1 MPWNYHYFL
10 AMATI
15 GGTIIGLFDA
25 NGKMMLD
32 DLLKSLFGS
41 KNDRELKRYRSKVEL
56 INALE
61 PEIQALSDSELKAKT
76 PYFRQKLEAGETLED
91 ILPEAFAV
99 VREASLRV
107 LKMRH
112 FDVQLIG
119 GMALHEGKVAEM
131 RTGEGKTLTATL
143 PLYLNA
149 LVGNGAHLVTVNDY
163 LARRDA
169 EWMGR
174 IYHFLGMTVGV
185 IQHGLNDDQ
194 RREAY
199 ACDITYCTN
208 NELGFDYLRDNMKW
222 SLEDFTQRGFAY
234 AIVDEV
240 DSILIDEART
250 PLIIAGSSEEDTSK
264 YYRIDG
270 VIPKLKKDVDYK
282 VDEKDRQVMLTDEGT
297 RHAEKLLGVANLYDP
312 SAIDTLHGLNQ
323 ALMAHNLYKLDVE
336 YMIRPKE
343 EGKGKEIVIV
353 DEFTG
358 RMMPGRRWSNG
369 LHQAIEAKEGVEVNA
384 ENQTL
389 ATVTFQNFFR
399 MYKKLAGMTGTA
411 ETEAT
416 ELLQIYKL
424 EVIIVPTN
432 MEMIRTDYADIIYSS
447 KKGKKKAIV
456 EEIKELHAKG
466 QPILVGTA
474 SIESSEDLSD
484 DLKRAK
490 IPHVVLNAK
499 HHEREAEI
507 IAQAGRKG
515 AVTIATNMAGRGTD
529 IILGGNPEGLAKIDA
544 KKRKIELYDEDGRNT
559 PEYDKLINSMEK
571 QTSAEHVEVV
581 GLGGLHIL
589 GTERHESR
597 RIDNQLRGRS
607 GRQGDPG
614 SSRFYL
620 SLEDDLMRIFGGE
633 RLKAIMGTLGMND
646 DEPIEAGMVTRAIE
660 KSQKRVETQHFE
672 IRKHLLEYDDVMNKQ
687 RIFFYGLRT
696 EILKGNT
703 KEYVLRVAA
712 EIAEGLVHD
721 HLSQKGEKDIEEF
734 KERVEQLFAMYNLDF
749 NAFGAMT
756 QAEATSSLTKI
767 VHDAYLD
774 KERRLGSEEVLR
786 WHERVATLQI
796 IDSAWKRH
804 LLVMDHLKEAIGF
817 RGYGQKDPL
826 VEYKRES
833 YEYFETMR
841 FGYEDEIISYLYR
854 VEPQYNPTQD
864 EPPKRP
870 EPDDP
875 DDPTPNETF
884 TDKSATGGIQRVMRF
899 QIGGHE
905 DDD

>member
-1 MPWNYHYFL
+1 M
-10 AMATI
+10 
-15 GGTIIGLFDA
+15 
-25 NGKMMLD
+25 
-32 DLLKSLFGS
+32 
-41 KNDRELKRYRSKVEL
+41 
-56 INALE
+56 
-61 PEIQALSDSELKAKT
+61 
-76 PYFRQKLEAGETLED
+76 
-91 ILPEAFAV
+91 
-99 VREASLRV
+99 
-107 LKMRH
+107 
-112 FDVQLIG
+112 
-119 GMALHEGKVAEM
+119 
-131 RTGEGKTLTATL
+131 
-143 PLYLNA
+143 
-149 LVGNGAHLVTVNDY
+149 
-163 LARRDA
+163 
-169 EWMGR
+169 
-174 IYHFLGMTVGV
+174 
-185 IQHGLNDDQ
+185 
-194 RREAY
+194 
-199 ACDITYCTN
+199 TYCTN

-222 SLEDFTQRGFAY
+222 SLEDFTQRGFSY

-270 VIPKLKKDVDYK
+270 MIPKLKKDVDYK
-282 VDEKDRQVMLTDEGT
+282 VDEKDRQVMLTDDGI
-297 RHAEKLLGVANLYDP
+297 RHAEKLLGVPNLYDP

-323 ALMAHNLYKLDVE
+323 ALMAHNLYKLDVD

-343 EGKGKEIVIV
+343 NGRGKEIVIV

-399 MYKKLAGMTGTA
+399 MYGKLAGMTGTA

-424 EVIIVPTN
+424 EVVIVPTN
-432 MEMIRTDYADIIYSS
+432 MPMVRKDFADVIYSTRN
-447 KKGKKKAIV
+447 GKKRAIV
-456 EEIKELHAKG
+456 EEIKELNAKG

-474 SIESSEDLSD
+474 SIESSEDLAAE
-484 DLKRAK
+484 LKKVR

-507 IAQAGRKG
+507 ITQAGRKG

-529 IILGGNPEGLAKIDA
+529 IILGGNAEGLAKIEA
-544 KKRKIELYDEDGRNT
+544 KKRKIELYDQDGRNT
-559 PEYDKLINSMEK
+559 PEFDVLIESMEK
-571 QTSAEHVEVV
+571 QTKAEHEEVV
-581 GLGGLHIL
+581 ELGGLHIL
-589 GTERHESR
+589 CTERHESR
-597 RIDNQLRGRS
+597 RIDNQLRGRA

-633 RLKAIMGTLGMND
+633 RLKSIMGTLGMND

-703 KEYVLRVAA
+703 KDYILRVAS
-712 EIAEGLVHD
+712 EVVEGLVYD
-721 HLSQKGEKDIEEF
+721 YLSQKGEQDIDAF
-734 KERVEQLFAMYNLDF
+734 KERFEQLFAMSDLDF
-749 NAFGAMT
+749 DGIASMP
-756 QAEATSSLTKI
+756 QSEATETLTKI
-767 VHDAYLD
+767 VHDAYKD
-774 KERRLGSEEVLR
+774 KERRLGSEDILR

-804 LLVMDHLKEAIGF
+804 LLVMDHLKEAISF

-833 YEYFETMR
+833 YEYFENMR

-854 VEPQYNPTQD
+854 VEPQPAHVPEEYTPRATYEIQETESD
-864 EPPKRP
+864 EDVTVNYTNDSRP
-870 EPDDP
+870 D
-875 DDPTPNETF
+875 
-884 TDKSATGGIQRVMRF
+884 AIQRVMRF
-899 QIGGHE
+899 NVGGVDG

>member
-1 MPWNYHYFL
+1 M
-10 AMATI
+10 I
-15 GGTIIGLFDA
+15 ESI
-25 NGKMMLD
+25 
-32 DLLKSLFGS
+32 LKKLIGS
-41 KNDRELKRYRSKVEL
+41 KNDRELKRLWAKVQL
-56 INALE
+56 INQLE
-61 PEIQALSDSELKAKT
+61 PEIQGLSDEDLKART
-76 PYFRQKLEAGETLED
+76 PYLKEKLAQGATLDD

-99 VREASLRV
+99 CREASRRV

-112 FDVQLIG
+112 FDVQLVG

-149 LVGNGAHLVTVNDY
+149 LAGKGAHLVTVNDY

-174 IYHFLGMTVGV
+174 IYHFLGLSVGV
-185 IQHGLNDDQ
+185 IQHGLTDEE
-194 RREAY
+194 RRAAY
-199 ACDITYCTN
+199 ASDITYCTN

-222 SLEDFTQRGFAY
+222 DLEDFTQRGFPF

-270 VIPKLKKDVDYK
+270 IVPKLKRGSDEKNSKDGDYK
-282 VDEKDRQVMLTDEGT
+282 VDEKDRQVMLTDEGI
-297 RHAEKLLGVANLYDP
+297 RHAEQLLGVPNLYDP
-312 SAIDTLHGLNQ
+312 SAIDTLHGLTQ
-323 ALMAHNLYKLDVE
+323 ALLAHNMYKLDVD

-343 EGKGKEIVIV
+343 DGRGQEIVIV

-411 ETEAT
+411 ETEAR
-416 ELLQIYKL
+416 ELLSIYNL
-424 EVIIVPTN
+424 EVVIIPTN
-432 MEMIRTDYADIIYSS
+432 MPMVRKDFADMVYST
-447 KKGKKKAIV
+447 KKGKVKAIV
-456 EEIKELHAKG
+456 EEIKNLNTKG
-466 QPILVGTA
+466 QPILVGTV
-474 SIESSEDLSD
+474 SIESSEMLAEE
-484 DLKRAK
+484 LKQAK
-490 IPHVVLNAK
+490 IKHVVLNAK
-499 HHEREAEI
+499 HHEKEAEI

-529 IILGGNPEGLAKIDA
+529 IILGGNPEGLAKLEA

-559 PEYDKLINSMEK
+559 AEFDALISEMET
-571 QTSAEHVEVV
+571 QTAAEHVEVV
-581 GLGGLHIL
+581 ECGGLHIL

-597 RIDNQLRGRS
+597 RIDNQLRGRA

-614 SSRFYL
+614 SSRFFL

-633 RLKAIMGTLGMND
+633 RIKSMMSTLGMTD
-646 DEPIEAGMVTRAIE
+646 DEPIEAGMVTKAIE
-660 KSQKRVETQHFE
+660 RSQKRVETHNFE

-703 KEYVLRVAA
+703 KDYVLRIAG
-712 EIAEGLVHD
+712 EIVEGLVHD
-721 HLSQKGEKDIEEF
+721 YLPTKGEKDLEGF
-734 KERVEQLFAMYNLDF
+734 KERFEQLYATAEPDFAKF
-749 NAFGAMT
+749 AAT
-756 QAEATSSLTKI
+756 PQAEAIEELAKFVQES
-767 VHDAYLD
+767 YLE
-774 KERRLGSEEVLR
+774 KERRLGSEDVLR
-786 WHERVATLQI
+786 WHERVAILQI

-826 VEYKRES
+826 VEYKKES
-833 YEYFETMR
+833 YEYFEQMR
-841 FGYEDEIISYLYR
+841 FGYEDEIISYLFR
-854 VEPQYNPTQD
+854 VEPQPAYIPD
-864 EPPKRP
+864 EDFFRGPGDVQ
-870 EPDDP
+870 ELGPDEMGSLIDI
-875 DDPTPNETF
+875 
-884 TDKSATGGIQRVMRF
+884 SGGEGIKRVMRF
-899 QIGGHE
+899 SAGGVDE
-905 DDD
+905 D

>member
-1 MPWNYHYFL
+1 MIDN
-10 AMATI
+10 
-15 GGTIIGLFDA
+15 
-25 NGKMMLD
+25 
-32 DLLKSLFGS
+32 LLKKIIGS
-41 KNDRELKRYRSKVEL
+41 KNDRELKRLWARVEL
-56 INALE
+56 VNALE
-61 PEIQALSDSELKAKT
+61 EEIQALSDAELKAKT
-76 PYFRQKLEAGETLED
+76 PYFRERLEAGETLED

-149 LVGNGAHLVTVNDY
+149 LAGKGAHLVTVNDY

-185 IQHGLNDDQ
+185 IQHGLSDDQ
-194 RREAY
+194 RRKAY

-208 NELGFDYLRDNMKW
+208 NEIGFDYLRDNMKW
-222 SLEDFTQRGFAY
+222 SLEDFTQRGFCY

-270 VIPKLKKDVDYK
+270 VVPKLKKDIDYK
-282 VDEKDRQVMLTDEGT
+282 VDEKDRQVMLTDEGI
-297 RHAEKLLGVANLYDP
+297 RRAEKLLNVANLYDP
-312 SAIDTLHGLNQ
+312 GAIDTLHGLNQ

-336 YMIRPKE
+336 YMIRPRE
-343 EGKGKEIVIV
+343 NGKGQEIVIV

-411 ETEAT
+411 ETEAA

-424 EVIIVPTN
+424 EVIVVPTN
-432 MEMIRTDYADIIYSS
+432 MPMIRRDFADVVYST
-447 KKGKKKAIV
+447 KKGKKAAIV
-456 EEIKELHAKG
+456 EEIQELNEKG

-474 SIESSEDLSD
+474 SIESSEDLAEE
-484 DLKRAK
+484 LKNAGIR
-490 IPHVVLNAK
+490 HVVLNAK

-529 IILGGNPEGLAKIDA
+529 IILGGNAEGLAKIEA
-544 KKRKIELYDEDGRNT
+544 KKRKIELYDADGRNT
-559 PEYDKLINSMEK
+559 PEFDEIIARMEK

-581 GLGGLHIL
+581 ELGGLHIL

-597 RIDNQLRGRS
+597 RIDNQLRGRA

-633 RLKAIMGTLGMND
+633 RLKSIMSTLGMND
-646 DEPIEAGMVTRAIE
+646 DEPIEAGMVTKAIE

-672 IRKHLLEYDDVMNKQ
+672 IRKHLLNYDDVMNKQ

-703 KEYVLRVAA
+703 KEYVLRVAG
-712 EIAEGLVHD
+712 EVVEGLAND
-721 HLSQKGEKDIEEF
+721 YLPQKGERDIEGF
-734 KERVEQLFAMYNLDF
+734 KERVEQLFAMSNLDF
-749 NAFGAMT
+749 DALADMS
-756 QAEATSSLTKI
+756 QLEAAKELEKI
-767 VHDAYLD
+767 VRDAYLE
-774 KERRLGSEEVLR
+774 KERRIGSEEILR
-786 WHERVATLQI
+786 WHERIAILQI

-833 YEYFETMR
+833 YEYFENMR

-854 VEPQYNPTQD
+854 IEPKPAFVEED
-864 EPPKRP
+864 HSEPGIDLRKTDDDKTMTAKRP
-870 EPDDP
+870 DNAPD
-875 DDPTPNETF
+875 
-884 TDKSATGGIQRVMRF
+884 GVQRVMRF
-899 QIGGHE
+899 NIGGVG

>member
-1 MPWNYHYFL
+1 
-10 AMATI
+10 
-15 GGTIIGLFDA
+15 
-25 NGKMMLD
+25 MLD
-32 DLLKSLFGS
+32 NLLKKVIGS
-41 KNDRELKRYRSKVEL
+41 KNDRELKRLWAKVQA

-61 PEIQALSDSELKAKT
+61 AGIQALSDDELKAKT
-76 PYFRQKLEAGETLED
+76 PYLKEKLAAGATLED

-99 VREASLRV
+99 AREASRRV

-119 GMALHEGKVAEM
+119 GMVLHEGKVAEM

-149 LVGNGAHLVTVNDY
+149 LAGKGAHLVTVNDY

-174 IYHFLGMTVGV
+174 LYHWLGLSVGV
-185 IQHGLNDDQ
+185 IQHGLDDDQ
-194 RREAY
+194 RRAAY

-222 SLEDFTQRGFAY
+222 DLAEFTQRGFVY

-264 YYRIDG
+264 YFRIDAI
-270 VIPKLKKDVDYK
+270 VPRLKKDVDYK
-282 VDEKDRQVMLTDEGT
+282 VDEKDRQVMLTDEGI
-297 RHAEKLLGVANLYDP
+297 RHAEELLGVPNLYDP
-312 SAIDTLHGLNQ
+312 GAIETLHGLNQ
-323 ALMAHNLYKLDVE
+323 ALLAHNLYKLDVE
-336 YMIRPKE
+336 YMVKE
-343 EGKGKEIVIV
+343 KEDGRGMEVVIV

-358 RMMPGRRWSNG
+358 RLMPGRRWSNG

-399 MYKKLAGMTGTA
+399 MYAKLAGMTGTA
-411 ETEAT
+411 ETEAA
-416 ELLQIYKL
+416 ELHQIYKL
-424 EVIIVPTN
+424 DVVVVPTN
-432 MEMIRTDYADIIYSS
+432 KPMIRRDMADVVYATA
-447 KKGKKKAIV
+447 KGKKRAIV
-456 EEIKELHAKG
+456 EEIKDLNAKG

-474 SIESSEDLSD
+474 SIESSEALSEE
-484 DLKRAK
+484 LKKAGVK
-490 IPHVVLNAK
+490 HVVLNAK
-499 HHEREAEI
+499 HHEKEAEI
-507 IAQAGRKG
+507 IAQAGRRG

-529 IILGGNPEGLAKIDA
+529 ILLGGNPEGLAKLEA
-544 KKRKIELYDEDGRNT
+544 KKRGIELYDEQGLET
-559 PEYDKLINSMEK
+559 PDFAALVAEMSRQTEAEK
-571 QTSAEHVEVV
+571 PEVIAA
-581 GLGGLHIL
+581 GGLHIL

-597 RIDNQLRGRS
+597 RIDNQLRGRA

-620 SLEDDLMRIFGGE
+620 SLEDDLMRIFGGD
-633 RLKAIMGTLGMND
+633 RMKALMATLGMND
-646 DEPIEAGMVTRAIE
+646 EEPIESRMVANAIE
-660 KSQKRVETQHFE
+660 KSQKRVETQNFE

-687 RIFFYGLRT
+687 RIFFYNLRT

-703 KEYVLRVAA
+703 KEYVLRVSD
-712 EIAEGLVHD
+712 EIAEGLAFD
-721 HLSQKGEKDIEEF
+721 YLPEKGERDVAGF
-734 KERVEQLFAMYNLDF
+734 KERVEQLFAIHGD
-749 NAFGAMT
+749 AVDGIAAMPT
-756 QAEATSSLTKI
+756 EEAAAALQALAKEN
-767 VHDAYLD
+767 YLG
-774 KERRLGSEEVLR
+774 KEERLGNEEILR
-786 WHERVATLQI
+786 WHERVAILQI

-833 YEYFETMR
+833 FEYFEQMR
-841 FGYEDEIISYLYR
+841 FGYEDEIVSYLYR
-854 VEPQYNPTQD
+854 VEPQPAFVPMEEDYFREPANVYEMGPD
-864 EPPKRP
+864 EQGQLVNVDSG
-870 EPDDP
+870 E
-875 DDPTPNETF
+875 
-884 TDKSATGGIQRVMRF
+884 GVQRVLRF
-899 QIGGHE
+899 NVGGVDE
-905 DDD
+905 EEEGPSGWKG

>member
-1 MPWNYHYFL
+1 
-10 AMATI
+10 
-15 GGTIIGLFDA
+15 
-25 NGKMMLD
+25 MLD
-32 DLLKSLFGS
+32 NLLKKLIGS
-41 KNDRELKRYRSKVEL
+41 KNDRELKRLWAKVQV

-61 PEIQALSDSELKAKT
+61 PAIQALSDDQLKAKT
-76 PYFRQKLEAGETLED
+76 PYFKELLANGATLEE

-99 VREASLRV
+99 VREASRRV
-107 LKMRH
+107 LRMRH

-119 GMALHEGKVAEM
+119 GMVLHGGAVAEM

-143 PLYLNA
+143 PLYLHGLA
-149 LVGNGAHLVTVNDY
+149 GLGAHLVTVNDY

-174 IYHFLGMTVGV
+174 LYNWLGLSVGV
-185 IQHGLNDDQ
+185 VQHGLSDDE

-199 ACDITYCTN
+199 GCDITYATN
-208 NELGFDYLRDNMKW
+208 NEIGFDYLRDNMKW
-222 SLEDFTQRGFAY
+222 ALEDFTQRGFKF

-264 YYRIDG
+264 YFRIDA
-270 VIPKLKKDVDYK
+270 VVPKLVKDADFK
-282 VDEKDRQVMLTDEGT
+282 VDEKDRQVSLSDDGI
-297 RHAEKLLGVANLYDP
+297 RHAERLLGVANLYDP
-312 SAIDTLHGLNQ
+312 SAIETLHGINQ
-323 ALMAHNLYKLDVE
+323 ALLAHNLYKRDVD
-336 YMIRPKE
+336 YMVREKE
-343 EGKGKEIVIV
+343 DGKGLEVVIV

-399 MYKKLAGMTGTA
+399 MYKTLAGMTGTA
-411 ETEAT
+411 ETEAR

-424 EVIIVPTN
+424 EVVIIPTN
-432 MEMIRTDYADIIYSS
+432 MPMVRTDFADTVYST
-447 KKGKKKAIV
+447 KPGKKNAIV
-456 EEIKELHAKG
+456 AEIKELHGKG

-484 DLKRAK
+484 ALKKAK

-499 HHEREAEI
+499 HHAKEAEI

-515 AVTIATNMAGRGTD
+515 SVTIATNMAGRGTD
-529 IILGGNPEGLAKIDA
+529 IVLGGNPEGLARMEAA
-544 KKRKIELYDEDGRNT
+544 KHDIALYDQDGKET
-559 PEYDKLINSMEK
+559 PEFLALVERMATQTEAEK
-571 QTSAEHVEVV
+571 AEVIAA
-581 GLGGLHIL
+581 GGLHIL

-597 RIDNQLRGRS
+597 RIDNQLRGRA

-620 SLEDDLMRIFGGE
+620 SLEDDLMRIFGGD
-633 RLKAIMGTLGMND
+633 RIKSMMSTLGMVD

-660 KSQKRVETQHFE
+660 RSQKRVETHHFE
-672 IRKHLLEYDDVMNKQ
+672 VRKHLLEYDDVMNKQ
-687 RIFFYGLRT
+687 RIFFYGLRC

-712 EIAEGLVHD
+712 EIVEGLIHD
-721 HLSQKGEKDIEEF
+721 YLPEKGLRDLDGF
-734 KERVEQLFAMYNLDF
+734 KERFEQLFALDGVDLE
-749 NAFGAMT
+749 AIAGLAMG
-756 QAEATSSLTKI
+756 EAIETLAKI
-767 VHDAYLD
+767 VKDAYQD
-774 KERRLGSEEVLR
+774 KETRLGSEEILR
-786 WHERVATLQI
+786 WHERVAILQI

-833 YEYFETMR
+833 YDYFEQMR

-854 VEPQYNPTQD
+854 VEPQAAYVPEDDGLFREPTD
-864 EPPKRP
+864 LHELG
-870 EPDDP
+870 
-875 DDPTPNETF
+875 PNESGSLTEMGLSGD
-884 TDKSATGGIQRVMRF
+884 TVQRVMRF
-899 QIGGHE
+899 SAGGI
-905 DDD
+905 DND

>member
-1 MPWNYHYFL
+1 
-10 AMATI
+10 
-15 GGTIIGLFDA
+15 
-25 NGKMMLD
+25 MLES
-32 DLLKSLFGS
+32 LLKSLIGS
-41 KNDRELKRYRSKVEL
+41 KNDRELKRLWGRVQQ

-61 PEIQALSDSELKAKT
+61 PEIQALSDEALKAKT
-76 PYFRQKLEAGETLED
+76 PYLKEKLANGASLDD

-99 VREASLRV
+99 CREASLRV

-112 FDVQLIG
+112 FDVQLVG
-119 GMALHEGKVAEM
+119 GMVLHEGKVAEM

-143 PLYLNA
+143 PLYLNS
-149 LVGNGAHLVTVNDY
+149 LSGKGCHLVTVNDY

-174 IYHFLGMTVGV
+174 LYNFLGCTVGI
-185 IQHGLNDDQ
+185 IQHGLNDEE
-194 RREAY
+194 RRAAY
-199 ACDITYCTN
+199 GCDITYCTN

-222 SLEDFTQRGFAY
+222 DLADFTQRGFTF

-270 VIPKLKKDVDYK
+270 IVPKLKLDVDYK
-282 VDEKDRQVMLTDEGT
+282 VDEKDRQVMLTDEGI
-297 RHAEKLLGVANLYDP
+297 RHAEQLMGVANLYDP

-323 ALMAHNLYKLDVE
+323 ALLAHNLYKRDVD

-343 EGKGKEIVIV
+343 DGKGQEIVIV

-399 MYKKLAGMTGTA
+399 MYSKLAGMTGTA
-411 ETEAT
+411 ETEAR

-424 EVIIVPTN
+424 EVVIIPTN
-432 MEMIRTDYADIIYSS
+432 MPMVRKDFADVVYAT
-447 KKGKKKAIV
+447 KKGKVKAIV
-456 EEIKELHAKG
+456 EEIQELHAKG

-474 SIESSEDLSD
+474 SIESSESLAEE
-484 DLKRAK
+484 LKRARV
-490 IPHVVLNAK
+490 PHVVLNAK
-499 HHEREAEI
+499 HHEKEAEI

-529 IILGGNPEGLAKIDA
+529 IILGGNPEGMAKIEA
-544 KKRKIELYDEDGRNT
+544 RKRGIELYDEDGRNT
-559 PEYDKLINSMEK
+559 SDFDALVAEMGR
-571 QTSAEHVEVV
+571 QTKAEHDDVV
-581 GLGGLHIL
+581 AVGGLHIL

-597 RIDNQLRGRS
+597 RIDNQLRGRA

-614 SSRFYL
+614 SSRFFL

-633 RLKAIMGTLGMND
+633 RLKAMMTTLGMSD
-646 DEPIEAGMVTRAIE
+646 TEPIDSGMVTKAIE
-660 KSQKRVETQHFE
+660 RSQKRVETHHFE
-672 IRKHLLEYDDVMNKQ
+672 VRKHLLEYDDVMNKQ

-703 KEYVLRVAA
+703 KDYVLRIAG
-712 EIAEGLVHD
+712 EIVEGLVMD
-721 HLSQKGEKDIEEF
+721 YMPAKGEKDIEGF
-734 KERVEQLFAMYNLDF
+734 KERFEQLYALSDLDGEALAAMSQTEAVDTL
-749 NAFGAMT
+749 
-756 QAEATSSLTKI
+756 AERVKQ
-767 VHDAYLD
+767 VYLE
-774 KERRLGSEEVLR
+774 KEARLGSEDILR
-786 WHERVATLQI
+786 WHERVAILQI

-826 VEYKRES
+826 VEYKKES
-833 YEYFETMR
+833 YDYFEQMR

-854 VEPQYNPTQD
+854 VEPQPTYMPEEDFFREAPDMQELGPDELGAIVNQSGLDGIHRVLRFSAGGVDED
-864 EPPKRP
+864 EP
-870 EPDDP
+870 DP
-875 DDPTPNETF
+875 
-884 TDKSATGGIQRVMRF
+884 RR
-899 QIGGHE
+899 
-905 DDD
+905 

>member
-1 MPWNYHYFL
+1 
-10 AMATI
+10 
-15 GGTIIGLFDA
+15 
-25 NGKMMLD
+25 MLD
-32 DLLKSLFGS
+32 NLLKKLIGS
-41 KNDRELKRYRSKVEL
+41 KNDRELKRLWAKVQL

-61 PEIQALSDSELKAKT
+61 PQFQAMSDEELKQCTPALKT
-76 PYFRQKLEAGETLED
+76 RLEEGATLDE
-91 ILPEAFAV
+91 ILPEAFAAL
-99 VREASLRV
+99 REGSRRV

-112 FDVQLIG
+112 FDVQLVG
-119 GMALHEGKVAEM
+119 GMVLHEGKVSEM

-149 LVGNGAHLVTVNDY
+149 LAGKGAHLVTVNDY

-174 IYHFLGMTVGV
+174 LYTWMGLTVGI
-185 IQHGLNDDQ
+185 IQHGLSDEE

-222 SLEDFTQRGFAY
+222 SLEEFTQRGFAF

-264 YYRIDG
+264 YYRIDAL
-270 VIPKLKKDVDYK
+270 IPKLEIEVDYK
-282 VDEKDRQVMLTDEGT
+282 VDEKDRQVMLTDDGI
-297 RHAEKLLGVANLYDP
+297 RHAERLLGVANLYDP
-312 SAIDTLHGLNQ
+312 SAIDTLHGMNQ
-323 ALMAHNLYKLDVE
+323 ALLAHNLYKRDVD
-336 YMIRPKE
+336 YMVRPRE
-343 EGKGKEIVIV
+343 DGRGDEIVIV

-399 MYKKLAGMTGTA
+399 MYTKLAGMTGTA
-411 ETEAT
+411 ETEAR

-424 EVIIVPTN
+424 EVVIVPTN
-432 MEMIRTDYADIIYSS
+432 KPMIRRDFADVVYATR
-447 KKGKKKAIV
+447 KGKVKAIV
-456 EEIKELHAKG
+456 EEIKELHENG
-466 QPILVGTA
+466 QPVLVGTA
-474 SIESSEDLSD
+474 SIESSEFLAEQ
-484 DLKRAK
+484 LKVAGVR
-490 IPHVVLNAK
+490 HVVLNAK

-529 IILGGNPEGLAKIDA
+529 ILLGGNPEGLARLEA
-544 KKRKIELYDEDGRNT
+544 RKRSIELYDEEGRET
-559 PEYDKLINSMEK
+559 PEFSALVEEMARQTEAEK
-571 QTSAEHVEVV
+571 EEVRAS
-581 GLGGLHIL
+581 GGLHIL

-597 RIDNQLRGRS
+597 RIDNQLRGRA

-620 SLEDDLMRIFGGE
+620 SLEDDLMRIFGGD
-633 RLKAIMGTLGMND
+633 RIKAMMSTLGMND
-646 DEPIEAGMVTRAIE
+646 EEPIEAGMVTRAIE
-660 KSQKRVETQHFE
+660 RSQKRVETQNFE
-672 IRKHLLEYDDVMNKQ
+672 IREHLLKYDDVMNKQ

-703 KEYVLRVAA
+703 REYVLR
-712 EIAEGLVHD
+712 IAGEVCEGLVHD
-721 HLSQKGEKDIEEF
+721 YLPEKGEKDIEGF
-734 KERVEQLFAMYNLDF
+734 KERFEQLFALAEVDF
-749 NAFGAMT
+749 EALAALSR
-756 QAEATSSLTKI
+756 AEAIQSLTTL
-767 VHDAYLD
+767 VQSAYEE
-774 KERRLGSEEVLR
+774 KETRLGSEEILR
-786 WHERVATLQI
+786 WHERVAILQI

-833 YEYFETMR
+833 YEYFEQMR

-854 VEPQYNPTQD
+854 VEPQPAYMPDSDFFREAGDVHELGPD
-864 EPPKRP
+864 ETGLLVDVSDSGEGVQRVLRF
-870 EPDDP
+870 
-875 DDPTPNETF
+875 N
-884 TDKSATGGIQRVMRF
+884 AGGID
-899 QIGGHE
+899 E
-905 DDD
+905 E

>member
-1 MPWNYHYFL
+1 
-10 AMATI
+10 
-15 GGTIIGLFDA
+15 
-25 NGKMMLD
+25 MLENI
-32 DLLKSLFGS
+32 LKKLMGS
-41 KNDRELKRYRSKVEL
+41 KNDRELKRLWAKVQR

-61 PEIQALSDSELKAKT
+61 SQTKELSDEELKAKT
-76 PYFRQKLEAGETLED
+76 PYFRELIANGATLDD

-112 FDVQLIG
+112 FEVQLIS
-119 GMALHEGKVAEM
+119 GMVLHEGKIAEM

-143 PLYLNA
+143 PLYLNS
-149 LVGNGAHLVTVNDY
+149 LNGKGCHLVTVNDY

-174 IYHFLGMTVGV
+174 IYHFLGCSVGV
-185 IQHGLNDDQ
+185 IQHGLSDDE
-194 RREAY
+194 RRAAY

-208 NELGFDYLRDNMKW
+208 NEIGFDYLRDNMKW
-222 SLEDFTQRGFAY
+222 DLADFTQRGFVF

-270 VIPKLKKDVDYK
+270 IVPKLKADVDYK
-282 VDEKDRQVMLTDEGT
+282 VDEKDRQCMLTDEGT
-297 RHAEKLLGVANLYDP
+297 RHAEQLMGVPNLYDP

-323 ALMAHNLYKLDVE
+323 ALLAHNLYKLDVD
-336 YMIRPKE
+336 YMVRPKE
-343 EGKGKEIVIV
+343 DGRGQEVVIV

-399 MYKKLAGMTGTA
+399 MYSKLAGMTGTA
-411 ETEAT
+411 ETEAR
-416 ELLQIYKL
+416 ELLSIYKL
-424 EVIIVPTN
+424 EVVIVPTN
-432 MEMIRTDYADIIYSS
+432 MPMVRKDFADVVYATR
-447 KKGKKKAIV
+447 KGKLKAIA
-456 EEIKELHAKG
+456 EEIKDLHEKG
-466 QPILVGTA
+466 QPILVGTV
-474 SIESSEDLSD
+474 SIERSEELAEI
-484 DLKRAK
+484 LKQMK
-490 IPHVVLNAK
+490 IRHVVLNAK
-499 HHEREAEI
+499 HHEKEAEI
-507 IAQAGRKG
+507 VAQAGRKG
-515 AVTIATNMAGRGTD
+515 SVTIATNMAGRGTD
-529 IILGGNPEGLAKIDA
+529 IVLGGNPEGMAKLEA
-544 KKRKIELYDEDGRNT
+544 KKQKLELYDEDGRET
-559 PEYDKLINSMEK
+559 EAFSALVEKLKI
-571 QTSAEHVEVV
+571 QTAREHTEVVEVS
-581 GLGGLHIL
+581 GLHIL

-614 SSRFYL
+614 SSRFFM
-620 SLEDDLMRIFGGE
+620 SLEDDLMRIFGGD
-633 RLKAIMGTLGMND
+633 RLKAMMTTLGMND
-646 DEPIEAGMVTRAIE
+646 DEPIEAGMVSKAIE
-660 KSQKRVETQHFE
+660 RSQKRVETHHFE

-703 KEYVLRVAA
+703 REYVLRVAS
-712 EIAEGLVHD
+712 EIVEGQVFDYLPE
-721 HLSQKGEKDIEEF
+721 KGVRDVAGF
-734 KERVEQLFAMYNLDF
+734 SERLEQLFAQGNLPIEEL
-749 NAFGAMT
+749 AGMP
-756 QAEATSSLTKI
+756 QAQAIQELSRIVLEA
-767 VHDAYLD
+767 YEE
-774 KERRLGSEEVLR
+774 KERRIGSPDVMR
-786 WHERVATLQI
+786 WHERVAILQI

-817 RGYGQKDPL
+817 RGYGQRDPL
-826 VEYKRES
+826 VEYKKES
-833 YEYFETMR
+833 YDYFEQMR

-854 VEPQYNPTQD
+854 VEPAPAYVPD
-864 EPPKRP
+864 EDFFREPAEMMELGPDEQGTLVPLNSADSSDIKRVLRF
-870 EPDDP
+870 
-875 DDPTPNETF
+875 NV
-884 TDKSATGGIQRVMRF
+884 GGV
-899 QIGGHE
+899 G

>member
-1 MPWNYHYFL
+1 
-10 AMATI
+10 
-15 GGTIIGLFDA
+15 
-25 NGKMMLD
+25 MLD
-32 DLLKSLFGS
+32 NLLKKLIGS
-41 KNDRELKRYRSKVEL
+41 KNDRELKRLWSRVKA
-56 INALE
+56 INDFEPALT
-61 PEIQALSDSELKAKT
+61 ALNDEALKAKT
-76 PYFRQKLEAGETLED
+76 PYFKEKLASGATLED

-99 VREASLRV
+99 AREASRRV

-112 FDVQLIG
+112 FDVQLVG

-149 LVGNGAHLVTVNDY
+149 LAGKGAHLVTVNDY

-174 IYHFLGMTVGV
+174 LYTWLGLSVGI
-185 IQHGLNDDQ
+185 IQHGLDDQ
-194 RREAY
+194 QRRDAY
-199 ACDITYCTN
+199 ACDITYATN

-222 SLEDFTQRGFAY
+222 DLEEFTQRGFNY

-264 YYRIDG
+264 YFRIDAI
-270 VIPKLKKDVDYK
+270 IPKLKPETHFK
-282 VDEKDRQVMLTDEGT
+282 VDEKDRQVTLTDEGIH
-297 RHAEKLLGVANLYDP
+297 HAEHLLGVTNLYEP
-312 SAIDTLHGLNQ
+312 TSIETLHGLNQ
-323 ALMAHNLYKLDVE
+323 ALLAHNLYKLDVD
-336 YMIRPKE
+336 YMVRPKE
-343 EGKGKEIVIV
+343 DGKGMEVVIV

-358 RMMPGRRWSNG
+358 RAMPGRRWSNG

-399 MYKKLAGMTGTA
+399 MYRSLAGMTGTA

-416 ELLQIYKL
+416 ELHSIYKL
-424 EVIIVPTN
+424 DVLVVPTN
-432 MEMIRTDYADIIYSS
+432 MPMIRKDFADTVYSTRA
-447 KKGKKKAIV
+447 GKKKAIV
-456 EEIKELHAKG
+456 EEIRELHTKG
-466 QPILVGTA
+466 QPMLVGTA
-474 SIESSEDLSD
+474 SIDSSEDLAD
-484 DLKRAK
+484 ALKAAR

-529 IILGGNPEGLAKIDA
+529 IILGGNPEGLARLEA
-544 KKRKIELYDEDGRNT
+544 KKKNLTLYDEEGFET
-559 PEYDKLINSMEK
+559 PEFSALVEQMRE
-571 QTSAEHVEVV
+571 QTAAEHVEVV
-581 GLGGLHIL
+581 SLGGLHIL

-597 RIDNQLRGRS
+597 RIDNQLRGRA

-620 SLEDDLMRIFGGE
+620 SLEDDLMRIFGGD
-633 RLKAIMGTLGMND
+633 RIKNLMGAMGMND

-660 KSQKRVETQHFE
+660 RSQKRVEAHHFE

-696 EILKGNT
+696 EMLKGNT
-703 KEYVLRVAA
+703 KDYVLRVAA
-712 EIAEGLVHD
+712 EIAEGIANDFLPD
-721 HLSQKGEKDIEEF
+721 KGERDLAGF
-734 KERVEQLFAMYNLDF
+734 RERVEQLFTLTGEEVDAIGQMVQAQASEAL
-749 NAFGAMT
+749 GALV
-756 QAEATSSLTKI
+756 QRYYEGK
-767 VHDAYLD
+767 D
-774 KERRLGSEEVLR
+774 ERLGGEGMRSYER
-786 WHERVATLQI
+786 WSILQI
-796 IDSAWKRH
+796 IDAAWKRH

-833 YEYFETMR
+833 YEYFEQMR

-854 VEPQYNPTQD
+854 VEPQPAYMPD
-864 EPPKRP
+864 EDFFRGPSETIELGPDEQGNLP
-870 EPDDP
+870 E
-875 DDPTPNETF
+875 
-884 TDKSATGGIQRVMRF
+884 GIQRVLRF
-899 QIGGHE
+899 TAGGLE
-905 DDD
+905 D

>member
-1 MPWNYHYFL
+1 M
-10 AMATI
+10 I
-15 GGTIIGLFDA
+15 ES
-25 NGKMMLD
+25 
-32 DLLKSLFGS
+32 LLKKIIGS
-41 KNDRELKRYRSKVEL
+41 KNDRELKRLWGKVQA

-61 PEIQALSDSELKAKT
+61 PQMEALSDEQLKAET
-76 PYFRQKLEAGETLED
+76 PRLREKLAQGATLD
-91 ILPEAFAV
+91 DVLPEAFAAC
-99 VREASLRV
+99 REASRRV

-112 FDVQLIG
+112 FDVQLVG

-149 LVGNGAHLVTVNDY
+149 LAGKGAHLVTVNDY

-185 IQHGLNDDQ
+185 IQHGLSDDQ

-199 ACDITYCTN
+199 ASDITYCTN

-222 SLEDFTQRGFAY
+222 DLSEFTQRGFPY

-250 PLIIAGSSEEDTSK
+250 PLIIAGASEEDTSK

-270 VIPKLKKDVDYK
+270 IIPKLKIDVDYK
-282 VDEKDRQVMLTDEGT
+282 VDEKDRQVMLTDEGI
-297 RHAEKLLGVANLYDP
+297 RHAEKLLGIANLYDP

-323 ALMAHNLYKLDVE
+323 ALLARNLYKRDVE
-336 YMIRPKE
+336 YMVRSKE
-343 EGKGKEIVIV
+343 DGRGMEIVIV

-411 ETEAT
+411 ETEAR

-424 EVIIVPTN
+424 EVVIIPTN
-432 MEMIRTDYADIIYSS
+432 MPMVRKDFADVVYAT
-447 KKGKKKAIV
+447 KKGKVKAIV
-456 EEIKELHAKG
+456 EEIKELNEKG

-474 SIESSEDLSD
+474 SIESSEFLSEE
-484 DLKRAK
+484 LKKAK
-490 IPHVVLNAK
+490 IKHVVLNAK
-499 HHEREAEI
+499 HHEKEAEI

-529 IILGGNPEGLAKIDA
+529 IILGGNPEGLAKLEA
-544 KKRKIELYDEDGRNT
+544 KKRNIALYDEDGRNT
-559 PEYDKLINSMEK
+559 KEFDTLVSEMEK

-581 GLGGLHIL
+581 EVGGLHIL

-614 SSRFYL
+614 SSRFFL

-633 RLKAIMGTLGMND
+633 RIKGMMTTLGMND

-660 KSQKRVETQHFE
+660 RSQKRVETHHFE

-703 KEYVLRVAA
+703 KEYVLRVAG
-712 EIAEGLVHD
+712 EIVEGLVTD
-721 HLSQKGEKDIEEF
+721 YFPEKGVKDVEGF
-734 KERVEQLFAMYNLDF
+734 KERFDQLYAMSDLDAEAFASMP
-749 NAFGAMT
+749 
-756 QAEATSSLTKI
+756 QAEAIATLTKL
-767 VHDAYLD
+767 VQDAYAE
-774 KERRLGSEEVLR
+774 KEARLGNHEILR
-786 WHERVATLQI
+786 WHERVAILQI

-833 YEYFETMR
+833 YEYFENMR
-841 FGYEDEIISYLYR
+841 FGYEDEIISYLFR
-854 VEPQYNPTQD
+854 VEPQPTYIPD
-864 EPPKRP
+864 EDLFR
-870 EPDDP
+870 EPADVHEMGPDEQGVMVETGDDGGP
-875 DDPTPNETF
+875 IRRVVRF
-884 TDKSATGGIQRVMRF
+884 SAGGLND
-899 QIGGHE
+899 E
-905 DDD
+905 D

>member
-1 MPWNYHYFL
+1 
-10 AMATI
+10 
-15 GGTIIGLFDA
+15 
-25 NGKMMLD
+25 
-32 DLLKSLFGS
+32 
-41 KNDRELKRYRSKVEL
+41 LKRLWAKVQA

-61 PEIQALSDSELKAKT
+61 PGIQGLPDDQLKAKT
-76 PYFRQKLEAGETLED
+76 PYFKDLLANGATLEE

-99 VREASLRV
+99 VREASRRV
-107 LKMRH
+107 LRMRH

-119 GMALHEGKVAEM
+119 GMVLHGGNVAEM

-143 PLYLNA
+143 PLYLHGLA
-149 LVGNGAHLVTVNDY
+149 GKGAHLVTVNDY

-174 IYHFLGMTVGV
+174 LYNWLGLSVGV
-185 IQHGLNDDQ
+185 IQHGLTDEE
-194 RREAY
+194 RRDAY
-199 ACDITYCTN
+199 ACDITYATN
-208 NELGFDYLRDNMKW
+208 NEIGFDYLRDNMKW
-222 SLEDFTQRGFAY
+222 ALEDFTQRGFVY

-264 YYRIDG
+264 YFRIDA
-270 VIPKLKKDVDYK
+270 VVPKLVKDVDFK
-282 VDEKDRQVMLTDEGT
+282 VDEKDRQVSLSDDGI
-297 RHAEKLLGVANLYDP
+297 RHAERLLGVANLYDP
-312 SAIDTLHGLNQ
+312 SAIETLHGINQ
-323 ALMAHNLYKLDVE
+323 ALLAHNLYKRDVD
-336 YMIRPKE
+336 YMVRDKE
-343 EGKGKEIVIV
+343 DGKGLEVVIV

-399 MYKKLAGMTGTA
+399 MYKTLAGMTGTA
-411 ETEAT
+411 ETEAR

-424 EVIIVPTN
+424 EVVIIPTN
-432 MEMIRTDYADIIYSS
+432 MPMIRTDFADTVYSG
-447 KKGKKKAIV
+447 KKGKKAAIV

-466 QPILVGTA
+466 QPVLVGTA
-474 SIESSEDLSD
+474 SIESSEELSEAM
-484 DLKRAK
+484 KMAK

-499 HHEREAEI
+499 HHAKEAEI
-507 IAQAGRKG
+507 IAQAGRRG

-529 IILGGNPEGLAKIDA
+529 IVLGGNPEGLARIEA
-544 KKRKIELYDEDGRNT
+544 RKLKVELYDQDGKET
-559 PEYDKLINSMEK
+559 EAFLALVAKMATQTEAEK
-571 QTSAEHVEVV
+571 VEVIAA
-581 GLGGLHIL
+581 GGLHIL

-597 RIDNQLRGRS
+597 RIDNQLRGRA

-620 SLEDDLMRIFGGE
+620 SLEDDLMRIFGGD
-633 RLKAIMGTLGMND
+633 RIKNMMSTLGMVD

-660 KSQKRVETQHFE
+660 RSQKRVEAHHFE
-672 IRKHLLEYDDVMNKQ
+672 VRKHLLEYDDVMNKQ
-687 RIFFYGLRT
+687 RIFFYGLRC

-703 KEYVLRVAA
+703 KEYVLRIAS
-712 EIAEGLVHD
+712 EIVEGLIHD
-721 HLSQKGEKDIEEF
+721 YLPEKGLRDQEGF
-734 KERVEQLFAMYNLDF
+734 KERFEQLFAMGGVDL
-749 NAFGAMT
+749 
-756 QAEATSSLTKI
+756 EALAGMATGEAVEALTRI
-767 VHDAYLD
+767 VQEAYED
-774 KERRLGSEEVLR
+774 KEVRLGSQEILR
-786 WHERVATLQI
+786 WHERMAILQI

-833 YEYFETMR
+833 YDYFEQMR

-854 VEPQYNPTQD
+854 VEPQPAYV
-864 EPPKRP
+864 
-870 EPDDP
+870 PDDSPSLRERVEVHEMGP
-875 DDPTPNETF
+875 DESGSLTEMGLSGETV
-884 TDKSATGGIQRVMRF
+884 QRVMRF
-899 QIGGHE
+899 SAGGI
-905 DDD
+905 DND

>member
-1 MPWNYHYFL
+1 MIE
-10 AMATI
+10 A
-15 GGTIIGLFDA
+15 
-25 NGKMMLD
+25 
-32 DLLKSLFGS
+32 LLKKIIGS
-41 KNDRELKRYRSKVEL
+41 KNDRELKRLWAKVQA

-61 PEIQALSDSELKAKT
+61 SDVQALSDDDLKAMT
-76 PYFRQKLEAGETLED
+76 PILREKLAGGATLDD
-91 ILPEAFAV
+91 ILPEAFAIC
-99 VREASLRV
+99 REASRRV

-112 FDVQLIG
+112 FDVQLVG
-119 GMALHEGKVAEM
+119 GMVLHEGRVAEM

-149 LVGNGAHLVTVNDY
+149 LAGKGAHLVTVNDY

-174 IYHFLGMTVGV
+174 IFHFLGMTVGV
-185 IQHGLNDDQ
+185 IQHGLSDEE

-199 ACDITYCTN
+199 AADITYCTN

-222 SLEDFTQRGFAY
+222 DLAEFTQRGFAF

-270 VIPKLKKDVDYK
+270 IVGKLKLDVDYK
-282 VDEKDRQVMLTDEGT
+282 VDEKDRQVMLTDDGI
-297 RHAEKLLGVANLYDP
+297 RRAENLLGVANLYEP

-323 ALMAHNLYKLDVE
+323 ALMAHNLYKLDVD

-343 EGKGKEIVIV
+343 DGRGNEIVIV

-399 MYKKLAGMTGTA
+399 MYSKLAGMTGTA
-411 ETEAT
+411 ETEAK
-416 ELLQIYKL
+416 ELLEIYKL
-424 EVIIVPTN
+424 EVVIVPTN
-432 MEMIRTDYADIIYSS
+432 KPMIRRDFADVVYAT
-447 KKGKKKAIV
+447 KKGKIKAIV
-456 EEIKELHAKG
+456 GEIKELHEKG

-474 SIESSEDLSD
+474 SIESSEMLSEE
-484 DLKRAK
+484 LKLAK
-490 IPHVVLNAK
+490 LRHVVLNAK
-499 HHEREAEI
+499 HHEKEAEI

-515 AVTIATNMAGRGTD
+515 AITIATNMAGRGTD
-529 IILGGNPEGLAKIDA
+529 ILLGGNAEGLAKLEA
-544 KKRKIELYDEDGRNT
+544 KKRNIEFYDEDGRNT
-559 PEYDKLINSMEK
+559 PAFDALIDEMEA
-571 QTSAEHVEVV
+571 QTKAEHEEVV
-581 GLGGLHIL
+581 TLGGLHIL
-589 GTERHESR
+589 CTERNESR
-597 RIDNQLRGRS
+597 RIDNQIRGRA

-620 SLEDDLMRIFGGE
+620 SLEDDLMRIFGGD
-633 RLKAIMGTLGMND
+633 RIKGMMTTLGMND
-646 DEPIEAGMVTRAIE
+646 QEPIEAGMVTRAIE
-660 KSQKRVETQHFE
+660 RSQKRVETQNFE

-696 EILKGNT
+696 EMLKGNT
-703 KEYVLRVAA
+703 KDYILRVAG
-712 EIAEGLVHD
+712 EIVEGLVVD
-721 HLSQKGEKDIEEF
+721 YLPEKGTRDVDGF
-734 KERVEQLFAMYNLDF
+734 TERFEQLFATLPQYPDLTSGPQAPITEALTHQVQALYQDKD
-749 NAFGAMT
+749 ARLEGSAMR
-756 QAEATSSLTKI
+756 
-767 VHDAYLD
+767 DY
-774 KERRLGSEEVLR
+774 ERWSI
-786 WHERVATLQI
+786 LQI

-833 YEYFETMR
+833 YEYFEQMR
-841 FGYEDEIISYLYR
+841 FGYEDEIISYLFR
-854 VEPQYNPTQD
+854 VEPQPAYIPD
-864 EPPKRP
+864 EREDGNIP
-870 EPDDP
+870 EVGPDEDGDP
-875 DDPTPNETF
+875 ISQSNDGIHRVLRF
-884 TDKSATGGIQRVMRF
+884 SAGGLD
-899 QIGGHE
+899 E
-905 DDD
+905 E

>member
-1 MPWNYHYFL
+1 
-10 AMATI
+10 
-15 GGTIIGLFDA
+15 
-25 NGKMMLD
+25 MLD
-32 DLLKSLFGS
+32 NLLKKLIGS
-41 KNDRELKRYRSKVEL
+41 KNDRELRRLWTNVVL

-61 PEIQALSDSELKAKT
+61 PEIQALSDQDLKART
-76 PYFRQKLEAGETLED
+76 LALRERLAAGETLD
-91 ILPEAFAV
+91 NVLPEAFAV

-149 LVGNGAHLVTVNDY
+149 LAGRGAHLVTVNDY
-163 LARRDA
+163 LAKRDA

-174 IYHFLGMTVGV
+174 IYNFLGMTVGV
-185 IQHGLNDDQ
+185 IQHGLSDAQ
-194 RREAY
+194 RRNAY

-222 SLEDFTQRGFAY
+222 SLEEFTQRGFEY

-270 VIPKLKKDVDYK
+270 MVPKLKKDEDYK
-282 VDEKDRQVMLTDEGT
+282 VDEKDRLVTLTDEGI
-297 RHAEKLLGVANLYDP
+297 RHAERLLNVPNLYDP

-323 ALMAHNLYKLDVE
+323 ALLAHNLYKLDVE

-343 EGKGKEIVIV
+343 DGKGQEIVIV

-411 ETEAT
+411 ETEAS
-416 ELLQIYKL
+416 ELLQTYKL
-424 EVIIVPTN
+424 EVIVVPTN
-432 MEMIRTDYADIIYSS
+432 MPMIRKDYADIVFAT

-456 EEIKELHAKG
+456 EEIRELHAKG
-466 QPILVGTA
+466 QPVLVGTA
-474 SIESSEDLSD
+474 SIESSEDLAAE
-484 DLKRAK
+484 LKEAK
-490 IPHVVLNAK
+490 VPHVVLNAK

-529 IILGGNPEGLAKIDA
+529 IILGGNAEGLAKIEA
-544 KKRKIELYDEDGRNT
+544 KKKGIDLYDEDGRNT
-559 PEYDKLINSMEK
+559 PVFDALVASMEK
-571 QTSAEHVEVV
+571 QTKEEHVEVV
-581 GLGGLHIL
+581 DAGGLHIL

-597 RIDNQLRGRS
+597 RIDNQLRGRA

-620 SLEDDLMRIFGGE
+620 SLEDDLMRIFGGD
-633 RLKAIMGTLGMND
+633 RLKSIMGTLGLND
-646 DEPIEAGMVTRAIE
+646 DEPIEAGMVTKAIGN
-660 KSQKRVETQHFE
+660 SQKRVEAQHFE
-672 IRKHLLEYDDVMNKQ
+672 IRKHLLQYDDVMNKQ

-703 KEYVLRVAA
+703 KDYVLRVAG
-712 EIAEGLVHD
+712 EVAEGLVFD
-721 HLSQKGEKDIEEF
+721 HLPPKGEKDIEGF
-734 KERVEQLFAMYNLDF
+734 KERVEQLYAMSDLDF
-749 NAFGAMT
+749 EGLAAMPQFLAMET
-756 QAEATSSLTKI
+756 LATI
-767 VHDAYLD
+767 VRAAYED
-774 KERRLGSEEVLR
+774 KEKRLGSEEILR
-786 WHERVATLQI
+786 WHERIAILQI

-804 LLVMDHLKEAIGF
+804 LLVMDHLKEAIGY

-833 YEYFETMR
+833 YDYFESMR

-854 VEPQYNPTQD
+854 VEPQVAAPSQAAM
-864 EPPKRP
+864 PKPKKMKYQELGPSESGELVDQSGSTRP
-870 EPDDP
+870 V
-875 DDPTPNETF
+875 
-884 TDKSATGGIQRVMRF
+884 KRVMRF
-899 QIGGHE
+899 NAGGVE
-905 DDD
+905 

>member
-1 MPWNYHYFL
+1 
-10 AMATI
+10 
-15 GGTIIGLFDA
+15 
-25 NGKMMLD
+25 MLET
-32 DLLKSLFGS
+32 LMKKLIGS
-41 KNDRELKRYRSKVEL
+41 KNDRELKRLWAKVVQV
-56 INALE
+56 NALE
-61 PEIQALSDSELKAKT
+61 PEIQALTDEQLKAKT
-76 PYFRQKLEAGETLED
+76 PYFRELLEGGATLDD

-107 LKMRH
+107 LRMRH

-119 GMALHEGKVAEM
+119 GMVLHEGKIAEM

-149 LVGNGAHLVTVNDY
+149 LAGKGAHLVTVNDY

-174 IYHFLGMTVGV
+174 IFHFLGMSVGV
-185 IQHGLNDDQ
+185 IQHGLSDEE

-199 ACDITYCTN
+199 ACDITYATN
-208 NELGFDYLRDNMKW
+208 NEIGFDYLRDNMKW
-222 SLEDFTQRGFAY
+222 SLEDFTQRGFHY

-270 VIPKLKKDVDYK
+270 IVPKLTKDKDFK
-282 VDEKDRQVMLTDEGT
+282 VDEKDRQVMLTDEGI
-297 RHAEKLLGVANLYDP
+297 RHAEQLLGVPNLYDP
-312 SAIDTLHGLNQ
+312 GAIDTLHGLNQ
-323 ALMAHNLYKLDVE
+323 ALLAHNLYKLDVD

-343 EGKGKEIVIV
+343 DGRGQEIVIV

-411 ETEAT
+411 ETEAR
-416 ELLQIYKL
+416 ELLSIYKL
-424 EVIIVPTN
+424 EVVIVPTN
-432 MEMIRTDYADIIYSS
+432 MPMVRTDFADVVYATP
-447 KKGKKKAIV
+447 KGKTRAIV
-456 EEIKELHAKG
+456 NEIKELSANG
-466 QPILVGTA
+466 QPILVGTV
-474 SIESSEDLSD
+474 SIERSEELASL
-484 DLKRAK
+484 LKQEGVR
-490 IPHVVLNAK
+490 HVVLNAK
-499 HHEREAEI
+499 HHEKEAEI

-529 IILGGNPEGLAKIDA
+529 ILLGGNPEGMAKIEA
-544 KKRKIELYDEDGRNT
+544 KKRGIEQLDLDGRDT
-559 PEYDKLINSMEK
+559 PEFLALVAEMKTITEAEK
-571 QTSAEHVEVV
+571 QEVIEA
-581 GLGGLHIL
+581 GGLHIL

-597 RIDNQLRGRS
+597 RIDNQLRGRA

-633 RLKAIMGTLGMND
+633 RLKAMMTTLGMND
-646 DEPIEAGMVTRAIE
+646 EEPIEAGMVTKAIE
-660 KSQKRVETQHFE
+660 RSQKRVETHHFE

-687 RIFFYGLRT
+687 RLFFYGLRT

-703 KEYVLRVAA
+703 RDYVLRVAG
-712 EIAEGLVHD
+712 EIVEGLFHD
-721 HLSQKGEKDIEEF
+721 YIPEKGVRDLSGF
-734 KERVEQLFAMYNLDF
+734 KERFEQLFAVADVD
-749 NAFGAMT
+749 
-756 QAEATSSLTKI
+756 AEAYAALSQADGVAAATQLVHSL
-767 VHDAYLD
+767 YEE
-774 KERRLGSEEVLR
+774 KESRIGSPDILR
-786 WHERVATLQI
+786 WHERVAILQI

-817 RGYGQKDPL
+817 RGYGQRDPL
-826 VEYKRES
+826 VEYKKES
-833 YEYFETMR
+833 YDYFEQMR

-854 VEPQYNPTQD
+854 VEPAPAYVPD
-864 EPPKRP
+864 EDFFREPVDMMELGPDEQGQLVPLDAP
-870 EPDDP
+870 EA
-875 DDPTPNETF
+875 N
-884 TDKSATGGIQRVMRF
+884 GVQRVMRF
-899 QIGGHE
+899 NIGGV
-905 DDD
+905 DGD

>member
-1 MPWNYHYFL
+1 
-10 AMATI
+10 
-15 GGTIIGLFDA
+15 
-25 NGKMMLD
+25 MLD
-32 DLLKSLFGS
+32 NLLKKIIGS
-41 KNDRELKRYRSKVEL
+41 KNDRELKRLWAKVQA

-61 PEIQALSDSELKAKT
+61 PGIQALSDEELKAKT
-76 PYFRQKLEAGETLED
+76 PYFKSLLANGKTLED

-99 VREASLRV
+99 VREASRRV
-107 LKMRH
+107 LRMRH

-119 GMALHEGKVAEM
+119 GMVLHEGRVAEM

-143 PLYLNA
+143 ALYLNGLA
-149 LVGNGAHLVTVNDY
+149 GRGAHLVTVNDY

-174 IYHFLGMTVGV
+174 LYHFLGLSVGV
-185 IQHGLNDDQ
+185 IQHGLSDDE
-194 RREAY
+194 RRQAY
-199 ACDITYCTN
+199 GCDITYATN
-208 NELGFDYLRDNMKW
+208 NEIGFDYLRDNMKW
-222 SLEDFTQRGFAY
+222 SLEDFTQRGFVF

-250 PLIIAGSSEEDTSK
+250 PLIIAGASEEDTSK
-264 YYRIDG
+264 YFRIDS
-270 VIPKLKKDVDYK
+270 VIPKLAQEADYK
-282 VDEKDRQVMLTDEGT
+282 VDEKDRQVTLTDDGI
-297 RHAEKLLGVANLYDP
+297 RHAERLLGVPNLYDP
-312 SAIDTLHGLNQ
+312 SAIETLHGINQ
-323 ALMAHNLYKLDVE
+323 ALLAHNLYKRDVD
-336 YMIRPKE
+336 YMVREKE
-343 EGKGKEIVIV
+343 DGKGLEVVIV

-399 MYKKLAGMTGTA
+399 MYERLAGMTGTA
-411 ETEAT
+411 ETEAA

-424 EVIIVPTN
+424 EVVVVPTN
-432 MEMIRTDYADIIYSS
+432 MPMVRTDFADVVYSG
-447 KKGKKKAIV
+447 KAGKKKAIV
-456 EEIKELHAKG
+456 EEIKELHGKG
-466 QPILVGTA
+466 QPVLVGTA

-484 DLKRAK
+484 ALKLVK

-499 HHEREAEI
+499 HHAKEAEI

-529 IILGGNPEGLAKIDA
+529 IVLGGNPEGLAKIEA
-544 KKRKIELYDEDGRNT
+544 RKRKIELYDEDGRET
-559 PEYDKLINSMEK
+559 PEFQELVAAMARQTEAEK
-571 QTSAEHVEVV
+571 VEVIAA
-581 GLGGLHIL
+581 GGLHIL

-620 SLEDDLMRIFGGE
+620 SLEDDLMRIFGGD
-633 RLKAIMGTLGMND
+633 RIKSMMATLGMVE

-660 KSQKRVETQHFE
+660 RSQKRVETHHFE
-672 IRKHLLEYDDVMNKQ
+672 VRKHLLEYDDVMNKQ
-687 RIFFYGLRT
+687 RIFFYGLRC
-696 EILKGNT
+696 EILRGNT
-703 KEYVLRVAA
+703 KEYVLRVSG
-712 EIAEGLVHD
+712 EIVEGLIHD
-721 HLSQKGEKDIEEF
+721 YLPEKGLRDVEGL
-734 KERVEQLFAMYNLDF
+734 KERFEQLFAMPGVDL
-749 NAFGAMT
+749 
-756 QAEATSSLTKI
+756 EALAALPPSAATEQLTRT
-767 VHDAYLD
+767 VTEAYEH
-774 KERRLGSEEVLR
+774 KEVRLGSPDLLR
-786 WHERVATLQI
+786 WHERVAILQI

-833 YEYFETMR
+833 YDYFEQMR

-854 VEPQYNPTQD
+854 VEPQAAFVPDGEMFHEPSEVIERGPD
-864 EPPKRP
+864 ELGSVV
-870 EPDDP
+870 
-875 DDPTPNETF
+875 ET
-884 TDKSATGGIQRVMRF
+884 GISGETVRRVMRF
-899 QIGGHE
+899 SAGGIE
-905 DDD
+905 DE

>member
-1 MPWNYHYFL
+1 MIDN
-10 AMATI
+10 
-15 GGTIIGLFDA
+15 
-25 NGKMMLD
+25 
-32 DLLKSLFGS
+32 LLKKFIGS
-41 KNDRELKRYRSKVEL
+41 KNDRELKRLWAKVEL
-56 INALE
+56 VNALE
-61 PEIQALSDSELKAKT
+61 GEIQVLSDAELKAKT
-76 PYFRQKLEAGETLED
+76 PYFRERLSAGETLED

-99 VREASLRV
+99 AREASLRV

-149 LVGNGAHLVTVNDY
+149 LAGKGAHLVTVNDY

-185 IQHGLNDDQ
+185 IQHGLSDDQ
-194 RREAY
+194 RRKAY

-208 NELGFDYLRDNMKW
+208 NEIGFDYLRDNMKW
-222 SLEDFTQRGFAY
+222 SLEDFTQRGFNY

-270 VIPKLKKDVDYK
+270 IIPKLKKDVDYK
-282 VDEKDRQVMLTDEGT
+282 VDEKDRQVMLTDEGIH
-297 RHAEKLLGVANLYDP
+297 HAEKVLNVANLYDP

-343 EGKGKEIVIV
+343 NGKGQEIVIV

-411 ETEAT
+411 ETEAA

-424 EVIIVPTN
+424 EVIVVPTN
-432 MEMIRTDYADIIYSS
+432 MPMIRKDFADVVYAT
-447 KKGKKKAIV
+447 KKGKKNAII
-456 EEIKELHAKG
+456 EEIKELNTKG

-474 SIESSEDLSD
+474 SIESSEDLAAE
-484 DLKRAK
+484 LKKVK

-529 IILGGNPEGLAKIDA
+529 IILGGNAEGLAKIEA
-544 KKRKIELYDEDGRNT
+544 KKRKIELYDADGRNT
-559 PEYDKLINSMEK
+559 PEFDEIIASMEK
-571 QTSAEHVEVV
+571 QTSAEHIEVV
-581 GLGGLHIL
+581 EIGGLHIL

-597 RIDNQLRGRS
+597 RIDNQLRGRA

-633 RLKAIMGTLGMND
+633 RLKSIMSTLGMND
-646 DEPIEAGMVTRAIE
+646 DEPIEAGMVTKAIE

-672 IRKHLLEYDDVMNKQ
+672 IRKHLLNYDDVMNKQ

-712 EIAEGLVHD
+712 EVAEGLVHD
-721 HLSQKGEKDIEEF
+721 YLPQKGERDIAGF
-734 KERVEQLFAMYNLDF
+734 KERVEQLYAMSSLDF
-749 NAFGAMT
+749 DGLASMLQG
-756 QAEATSSLTKI
+756 EATENLIKI

-774 KERRLGSEEVLR
+774 KERRIGSEDILR
-786 WHERVATLQI
+786 WHERVAILQI

-817 RGYGQKDPL
+817 RGFGQKDPL

-833 YEYFETMR
+833 YEYFENMR

-854 VEPQYNPTQD
+854 VEPKPAFVTEDYIEHGDGGADADQNGEVTVT
-864 EPPKRP
+864 KRSDDA
-870 EPDDP
+870 PD
-875 DDPTPNETF
+875 
-884 TDKSATGGIQRVMRF
+884 GVQRVMRF
-899 QIGGHE
+899 NVGGVGE
-905 DDD
+905 DD

>member
-1 MPWNYHYFL
+1 
-10 AMATI
+10 
-15 GGTIIGLFDA
+15 
-25 NGKMMLD
+25 MLD
-32 DLLKSLFGS
+32 SLLKKIIGS
-41 KNDRELKRYRSKVEL
+41 KNDRELKRLWAKVQV

-61 PEIQALSDSELKAKT
+61 PEISALSDDALKAKT
-76 PYFRQKLEAGETLED
+76 PYLKEKLAAGAGLED

-99 VREASLRV
+99 AREASRRV

-112 FDVQLIG
+112 FDVQLVG
-119 GMALHEGKVAEM
+119 GMVLHEGKVAEM

-149 LVGNGAHLVTVNDY
+149 LAGRGAHLVTVNDY

-174 IYHFLGMTVGV
+174 LYTWLGLSVGV
-185 IQHGLNDDQ
+185 IQHGLDDQ
-194 RREAY
+194 QRRDAY
-199 ACDITYCTN
+199 NCDITYATN

-222 SLEDFTQRGFAY
+222 DLADFTQRGFHF

-264 YYRIDG
+264 YFRIDAI
-270 VIPKLKKDVDYK
+270 IPKLKVETDYK
-282 VDEKDRQVMLTDEGT
+282 VDEKDRQVTLTDEGI
-297 RHAEKLLGVANLYDP
+297 RHAEQLLGVPNLYDP
-312 SAIDTLHGLNQ
+312 SAIETLHGLNQ
-323 ALMAHNLYKLDVE
+323 ALLAHNLYKRDVD
-336 YMIRPKE
+336 YMVKPKE
-343 EGKGKEIVIV
+343 DGKGLEVVIV

-358 RMMPGRRWSNG
+358 RLMPGRRWSNG

-399 MYKKLAGMTGTA
+399 MYEKLAGMTGTA

-416 ELLQIYKL
+416 ELHSIYKL
-424 EVIIVPTN
+424 DVIVVPTN
-432 MEMIRTDYADIIYSS
+432 RPMVRTDYADIVYATRS
-447 KKGKKKAIV
+447 GKKKAIV
-456 EEIKELHAKG
+456 EEIRDLHGKG
-466 QPILVGTA
+466 QPVLVGTA
-474 SIESSEDLSD
+474 SIESSEDLSAE
-484 DLKRAK
+484 LKKARV
-490 IPHVVLNAK
+490 PHVVLNAK
-499 HHEREAEI
+499 HHEKEAEI
-507 IAQAGRKG
+507 VAQAGRKG

-529 IILGGNPEGLAKIDA
+529 IILGGNPEGLARLEA
-544 KKRKIELYDEDGRNT
+544 KKRKIALYDEEGRET
-559 PEYDKLINSMEK
+559 PEFAALVEEMAK
-571 QTSAEHVEVV
+571 QTAAEHEEVV
-581 GLGGLHIL
+581 QLGGLHIL

-597 RIDNQLRGRS
+597 RIDNQLRGRA

-620 SLEDDLMRIFGGE
+620 SLEDDLMRIFGGD
-633 RLKAIMGTLGMND
+633 RIKNLMGAMGMND

-660 KSQKRVETQHFE
+660 RSQKRVETHNFE

-703 KEYVLRVAA
+703 RDYVLRVAG
-712 EIAEGLVHD
+712 EIAEGLAND
-721 HLSQKGEKDIEEF
+721 FLSDKGERDLEGF
-734 KERVEQLFAMYNLDF
+734 RERVEQLFAIRGEEVEAIGQLPQ
-749 NAFGAMT
+749 AQAM
-756 QAEATSSLTKI
+756 EALPKLVQRI
-767 VHDAYLD
+767 YAD
-774 KERRLGSEEVLR
+774 KDERLGGEGMRSYER
-786 WHERVATLQI
+786 WSILQI

-833 YEYFETMR
+833 YEYFEQMR
-841 FGYEDEIISYLYR
+841 FGYEDEIISYLFR
-854 VEPQYNPTQD
+854 VEPQPAYVPDEEFFKGPAEVFELGPDEQGNP
-864 EPPKRP
+864 P
-870 EPDDP
+870 E
-875 DDPTPNETF
+875 
-884 TDKSATGGIQRVMRF
+884 GIQRVMRF
-899 QIGGHE
+899 TAGGL
-905 DDD
+905 DD

>member
-1 MPWNYHYFL
+1 
-10 AMATI
+10 
-15 GGTIIGLFDA
+15 
-25 NGKMMLD
+25 MLD
-32 DLLKSLFGS
+32 NLLKKLIGS
-41 KNDRELKRYRSKVEL
+41 KNDRELKRLWAKVQA

-61 PEIQALSDSELKAKT
+61 PEVAALSDAELKAKT
-76 PYFRQKLEAGETLED
+76 PYFKDLLANGATLNE

-99 VREASLRV
+99 VREASKRV
-107 LKMRH
+107 LRMRH

-119 GMALHEGKVAEM
+119 GMVLHGGAVAEM

-143 PLYLNA
+143 PLYLHGLA
-149 LVGNGAHLVTVNDY
+149 GRGAHLVTVNDY

-174 IYHFLGMTVGV
+174 LYNWLGLSVGV
-185 IQHGLNDDQ
+185 VQHGLSDEE

-199 ACDITYCTN
+199 GCDITYATN
-208 NELGFDYLRDNMKW
+208 NEIGFDYLRDNMKW
-222 SLEDFTQRGFAY
+222 SLEDFTQRGFVF

-264 YYRIDG
+264 YFRIDS
-270 VIPKLKKDVDYK
+270 VVPKLVKDVDFK
-282 VDEKDRQVMLTDEGT
+282 VDEKDRQVTLSDDGI
-297 RHAEKLLGVANLYDP
+297 RHAERILGVPNLYDP
-312 SAIDTLHGLNQ
+312 SAIETLHGINQ
-323 ALMAHNLYKLDVE
+323 SLLAHNLYKRDVD
-336 YMIRPKE
+336 YMVREKE
-343 EGKGKEIVIV
+343 DGKGLEVVIV

-399 MYKKLAGMTGTA
+399 MYQTLAGMTGTA
-411 ETEAT
+411 ETEAR

-424 EVIIVPTN
+424 EVVVIPTN
-432 MEMIRTDYADIIYSS
+432 MPMVRSDFADTVYST
-447 KKGKKKAIV
+447 KAGKKRAII
-456 EEIKELHAKG
+456 EEIKELHGKG
-466 QPILVGTA
+466 QPVLVGTA
-474 SIESSEDLSD
+474 SIESSEDLAD
-484 DLKRAK
+484 ALKQAR

-499 HHEREAEI
+499 HHAREAEI
-507 IAQAGRKG
+507 IAQAGRRG

-529 IILGGNPEGLAKIDA
+529 IVLGGNPEGLARLEA
-544 KKRKIELYDEDGRNT
+544 KKRKVDLYGEDGKET
-559 PEYDKLINSMEK
+559 QAFLDLVAEMAK
-571 QTSAEHVEVV
+571 QTEAEKPSVIDA
-581 GLGGLHIL
+581 GGLHIL

-614 SSRFYL
+614 TSRFYL

-633 RLKAIMGTLGMND
+633 RIKSMMSTLGMVD

-660 KSQKRVETQHFE
+660 RSQKRVETHHYE
-672 IRKHLLEYDDVMNKQ
+672 VRKHLLEYDDVMNKQ
-687 RIFFYGLRT
+687 RIFFYGLRC

-703 KEYVLRVAA
+703 KEYVLRIAG
-712 EIAEGLVHD
+712 EIVEGLIHD
-721 HLSQKGEKDIEEF
+721 YLPEKGLRDLDGL
-734 KERVEQLFAMYNLDF
+734 KERFEQLFALGGVDLE
-749 NAFGAMT
+749 AIAAMGT
-756 QAEATSSLTKI
+756 AEATESLGQI
-767 VHDAYLD
+767 VKDAYQD
-774 KERRLGSEEVLR
+774 KERRLGSEEILR
-786 WHERVATLQI
+786 WHERVAILQI

-833 YEYFETMR
+833 YDYFEQMR
-841 FGYEDEIISYLYR
+841 FGYEDEITSYLFR
-854 VEPQYNPTQD
+854 VEPQAAPVH
-864 EPPKRP
+864 
-870 EPDDP
+870 DP
-875 DDPTPNETF
+875 DAGFREQ
-884 TDKSATGGIQRVMRF
+884 TDMHELGPDELGTLIELGAPGEPVQRVMRF
-899 QIGGHE
+899 SAGGI

>member
-1 MPWNYHYFL
+1 MIE
-10 AMATI
+10 A
-15 GGTIIGLFDA
+15 
-25 NGKMMLD
+25 
-32 DLLKSLFGS
+32 LLKKIIGS
-41 KNDRELKRYRSKVEL
+41 KNDRELKRLWTKVQV

-61 PEIQALSDSELKAKT
+61 PEIQALTDEDLKAKT
-76 PYFRQKLEAGETLED
+76 PFLREKLANGATLDD

-99 VREASLRV
+99 CREASRRV

-112 FDVQLIG
+112 FDVQLVG
-119 GMALHEGKVAEM
+119 GMALHEGKVSEM

-149 LVGNGAHLVTVNDY
+149 LAGKGAHLVTVNDY

-174 IYHFLGMTVGV
+174 IYHFLGMTTGV
-185 IQHGLNDDQ
+185 IQHGLSDEE

-222 SLEDFTQRGFAY
+222 DLADFAQRGFNF

-270 VIPKLKKDVDYK
+270 IIPKLKRGSDAKDSKDGDYK
-282 VDEKDRQVMLTDEGT
+282 VDEKDRQVMLTDDGI
-297 RHAEKLLGVANLYDP
+297 RHAEALLGVSNLYEP
-312 SAIDTLHGLNQ
+312 NAIDTLHGLNQ
-323 ALMAHNLYKLDVE
+323 ALMAHNLYKLDVD

-343 EGKGKEIVIV
+343 DGRGMEIVIV

-399 MYKKLAGMTGTA
+399 MYSKLAGMTGTA
-411 ETEAT
+411 ETEAK
-416 ELLQIYKL
+416 ELLEIYKL

-432 MEMIRTDYADIIYSS
+432 MPMVRKDFADVVYST
-447 KKGKKKAIV
+447 KKGKTKAIV
-456 EEIKELHAKG
+456 DEIKDLHEKG

-474 SIESSEDLSD
+474 SIESSESLAEE
-484 DLKRAK
+484 LKAAK
-490 IPHVVLNAK
+490 IRHVVLNAK
-499 HHEREAEI
+499 HHEKEAEI

-529 IILGGNPEGLAKIDA
+529 ILLGGNPEGMARIEA
-544 KKRKIELYDEDGRNT
+544 KKRGIELLDEDGRNT
-559 PEYDKLINSMEK
+559 PEFDALIEEMRI
-571 QTSAEHVEVV
+571 QTKAEHEEVV
-581 GLGGLHIL
+581 QAGGLHIL

-597 RIDNQLRGRS
+597 RIDNQLRGRA

-614 SSRFYL
+614 SSRFFL

-633 RLKAIMGTLGMND
+633 RLKNMMSTLGMND

-660 KSQKRVETQHFE
+660 RSQKRVETQNFE

-696 EILKGNT
+696 DILKGNT
-703 KEYVLRVAA
+703 KEYVLRVAG
-712 EIAEGLVHD
+712 EIIEGLVVD
-721 HLSQKGEKDIEEF
+721 YLPEKGVRDLEGF
-734 KERVEQLFAMYNLDF
+734 KERFEQLYASQPGDLELC
-749 NAFGAMT
+749 ASGTVAQIT
-756 QAEATSSLTKI
+756 AALTAQ
-767 VHDAYLD
+767 VQEAYLE
-774 KERRLGSEEVLR
+774 KERQLGSEDVLR
-786 WHERVATLQI
+786 WHERVAILQI

-826 VEYKRES
+826 VEYKKES
-833 YEYFETMR
+833 YDYFEQMR

-854 VEPQYNPTQD
+854 VEPQPAYVPETDFFREPSDLQELGPD
-864 EPPKRP
+864 EQGSLISMGG
-870 EPDDP
+870 D
-875 DDPTPNETF
+875 
-884 TDKSATGGIQRVMRF
+884 GIQRVLRF
-899 QIGGHE
+899 SAGGL
-905 DDD
+905 DDE

>member
-1 MPWNYHYFL
+1 MIDN
-10 AMATI
+10 
-15 GGTIIGLFDA
+15 
-25 NGKMMLD
+25 
-32 DLLKSLFGS
+32 LLKKLIGS
-41 KNDRELKRYRSKVEL
+41 KNDRELKRLWAKVQT

-61 PEIQALSDSELKAKT
+61 PEISALSDEALKAKT
-76 PYFRQKLEAGETLED
+76 PYLKEKLANGATLED

-99 VREASLRV
+99 AREASKRV

-112 FDVQLIG
+112 FDVQLVG
-119 GMALHEGKVAEM
+119 GMVLHEGKVAEM

-149 LVGNGAHLVTVNDY
+149 LAGKGAHLVTVNDY

-174 IYHFLGMTVGV
+174 LYSWLGLTIGV
-185 IQHGLNDDQ
+185 IQHGLDDQ
-194 RREAY
+194 ERRDAY
-199 ACDITYCTN
+199 GCDITYATN

-222 SLEDFTQRGFAY
+222 DLEEFTQRGFHY

-264 YYRIDG
+264 YFRIDAI
-270 VIPKLKKDVDYK
+270 VPKLKLEVDYK
-282 VDEKDRQVMLTDEGT
+282 VDEKDRQVMLTDDGIH
-297 RHAEKLLGVANLYDP
+297 RAEQLLGVANLYDP
-312 SAIDTLHGLNQ
+312 GSIETLHGLNQ
-323 ALMAHNLYKLDVE
+323 ALLAHNLYKLDVD
-336 YMIRPKE
+336 YMVRPKE
-343 EGKGKEIVIV
+343 DGKGMEVVIV

-358 RMMPGRRWSNG
+358 RLMPGRRWSNG

-399 MYKKLAGMTGTA
+399 MYGKLAGMTGTA

-416 ELLQIYKL
+416 ELHSIYKL
-424 EVIIVPTN
+424 DVIIVPTN
-432 MEMIRTDYADIIYSS
+432 MPMVRKDFADTVYSTR
-447 KKGKKKAIV
+447 KGKKKAIV
-456 EEIKELHAKG
+456 EEIRELHTKG
-466 QPILVGTA
+466 QPVLVGTA
-474 SIESSEDLSD
+474 SIESSEDLAD
-484 DLKRAK
+484 ALKTAR

-507 IAQAGRKG
+507 VAQAGRKG

-529 IILGGNPEGLAKIDA
+529 IILGGNPEGMARLEA
-544 KKRKIELYDEDGRNT
+544 KKQGIALYDEEGLETAEFSALVEQMRQ
-559 PEYDKLINSMEK
+559 
-571 QTSAEHVEVV
+571 QTAAEHEEVV
-581 GLGGLHIL
+581 SLGGLHIL

-597 RIDNQLRGRS
+597 RIDNQLRGRA

-620 SLEDDLMRIFGGE
+620 SLEDDLMRIFGGD
-633 RLKAIMGTLGMND
+633 RIKNLMGAMGMND

-660 KSQKRVETQHFE
+660 RSQKRVEAHHFE

-703 KEYVLRVAA
+703 KDYVLRVAG
-712 EIAEGLVHD
+712 EIAEGLAND
-721 HLSQKGEKDIEEF
+721 FLQDKGERDLAGF
-734 KERVEQLFAMYNLDF
+734 RERVEQLFTLSGEEVDAVGHMP
-749 NAFGAMT
+749 
-756 QAEATSSLTKI
+756 QAQASEALIALVQKYYEGK
-767 VHDAYLD
+767 D
-774 KERRLGSEEVLR
+774 ERLGGEGMRSYER
-786 WHERVATLQI
+786 WSILQI
-796 IDSAWKRH
+796 IDAAWKRH

-833 YEYFETMR
+833 YEYFEQMR

-854 VEPQYNPTQD
+854 VEPQPAYTPD
-864 EPPKRP
+864 EDLFRGPG
-870 EPDDP
+870 ETIELGPDEQGNAP
-875 DDPTPNETF
+875 D
-884 TDKSATGGIQRVMRF
+884 GIQRVLRF
-899 QIGGHE
+899 TAGGLE
-905 DDD
+905 D

>member
-1 MPWNYHYFL
+1 
-10 AMATI
+10 
-15 GGTIIGLFDA
+15 
-25 NGKMMLD
+25 MLET
-32 DLLKSLFGS
+32 LLKKLIGS
-41 KNDRELKRYRSKVEL
+41 KNDRELKRLWGKVQA

-61 PEIQALSDSELKAKT
+61 PEIQALSDEALKART
-76 PYFRQKLEAGETLED
+76 PALKERLANGATLDD

-99 VREASLRV
+99 CREASLRV

-112 FDVQLIG
+112 FDVQLVG
-119 GMALHEGKVAEM
+119 GIVLHEGKVAEM

-149 LVGNGAHLVTVNDY
+149 LAGKGAHLVTVNDY

-174 IYHFLGMTVGV
+174 IYHFLGLSVGV
-185 IQHGLNDDQ
+185 IQHGLSDEE
-194 RREAY
+194 RRAAY
-199 ACDITYCTN
+199 ASDITYCTN

-222 SLEDFTQRGFAY
+222 DLADFTQRGFNF

-270 VIPKLKKDVDYK
+270 IVPKLKKDVDFK
-282 VDEKDRQVMLTDEGT
+282 VDEKDRQVMLTDEGI
-297 RHAEKLLGVANLYDP
+297 RHAEQLLGVANLYDP

-323 ALMAHNLYKLDVE
+323 ALLAHNLYKLDVD
-336 YMIRPKE
+336 YMIRDKE
-343 EGKGKEIVIV
+343 DGRGQEIVIV

-399 MYKKLAGMTGTA
+399 MYDKLGGMTGTA
-411 ETEAT
+411 ETEAR

-424 EVIIVPTN
+424 EVVIIPTN
-432 MEMIRTDYADIIYSS
+432 MPMVRKDYADVVYATR
-447 KKGKKKAIV
+447 KGKIKAIV
-456 EEIKELHAKG
+456 EEIKELHEKG

-474 SIESSEDLSD
+474 SIERSEELAEE
-484 DLKRAK
+484 LKRAR
-490 IPHVVLNAK
+490 IRHVVLNAK
-499 HHEREAEI
+499 HHAQEADI
-507 IAQAGRKG
+507 VAQAGRKG

-529 IILGGNPEGLAKIDA
+529 ILLGGNPEGLAKVEA
-544 KKRKIELYDEDGRNT
+544 KKRDLALYDEDGRET
-559 PEYDKLINSMEK
+559 TDFSTLVAEMKAITEAEK
-571 QTSAEHVEVV
+571 EEV
-581 GLGGLHIL
+581 LAAGGLHIL

-614 SSRFYL
+614 SSRFFL
-620 SLEDDLMRIFGGE
+620 SLEDDLMRIFGGD
-633 RLKAIMGTLGMND
+633 RLKAMMTTLGMSD
-646 DEPIEAGMVTRAIE
+646 TEPIDSGMVTKAIE
-660 KSQKRVETQHFE
+660 RSQKRVETHHYE

-696 EILKGNT
+696 KILQGNT
-703 KEYVLRVAA
+703 RDYVLQIAG

-721 HLSQKGEKDIEEF
+721 YLPEKGARDVEGF
-734 KERVEQLFAMYNLDF
+734 KERFEQLFA
-749 NAFGAMT
+749 
-756 QAEATSSLTKI
+756 TSSVDVERLASLPHAQAIEELSKQ
-767 VHDAYLD
+767 VQDLYAE
-774 KERRLGSEEVLR
+774 KEQRFGNDDYLR
-786 WHERVATLQI
+786 WTERVAILQI

-833 YEYFETMR
+833 YEYFEQMR
-841 FGYEDEIISYLYR
+841 FGYEDEITSYLYR
-854 VEPQYNPTQD
+854 VEPQVSYMD
-864 EPPKRP
+864 GGDDAF
-870 EPDDP
+870 PDDEAAM
-875 DDPTPNETF
+875 DEGAMVDSGDPA
-884 TDKSATGGIQRVMRF
+884 DGIQRVLRF
-899 QIGGHE
+899 NIGGVDE
-905 DDD
+905 D

>member
-1 MPWNYHYFL
+1 MIDN
-10 AMATI
+10 
-15 GGTIIGLFDA
+15 
-25 NGKMMLD
+25 
-32 DLLKSLFGS
+32 LLKKFIGS
-41 KNDRELKRYRSKVEL
+41 KNDRELRRFWSKVEF
-56 INALE
+56 INVLE
-61 PEIQALSDSELKAKT
+61 PEIQSLSDAELKTKT
-76 PYFRQKLEAGETLED
+76 VYFRERLDAGETLDD

-99 VREASLRV
+99 VREASMRV

-119 GMALHEGKVAEM
+119 GMVLHEGKVAEM

-149 LVGNGAHLVTVNDY
+149 LAGKGAHLVTVNDY

-174 IYHFLGMTVGV
+174 IYHFLGMTVGI
-185 IQHGLNDDQ
+185 IQHGLSDDQ
-194 RREAY
+194 RRQAY
-199 ACDITYCTN
+199 GCDITYCTN

-222 SLEDFTQRGFAY
+222 NLEDFTQRGFSY

-270 VIPKLKKDVDYK
+270 MISKLKIDVDYK
-282 VDEKDRQVMLTDEGT
+282 VDEKDRQVMLTDDGI
-297 RHAEKLLGVANLYDP
+297 RHAEKLLGVPNLYDP
-312 SAIDTLHGLNQ
+312 NAIDTLHGLNQ
-323 ALMAHNLYKLDVE
+323 ALMAHNLYKLDVD

-343 EGKGKEIVIV
+343 DGRGKEIVIV

-369 LHQAIEAKEGVEVNA
+369 LHQAIEAKENVEVNA

-399 MYKKLAGMTGTA
+399 MYNKLAGMTGTA

-424 EVIIVPTN
+424 EVVIVPTN
-432 MEMIRTDYADIIYSS
+432 MPMVRKDFADVIYST
-447 KKGKKKAIV
+447 KKGKKRAIV
-456 EEIKELHAKG
+456 EEIKELNTKG

-474 SIESSEDLSD
+474 SIESSEDLAAE
-484 DLKRAK
+484 LKKAR

-529 IILGGNPEGLAKIDA
+529 IILGGNAEGLAKIDA

-559 PEYDKLINSMEK
+559 PKFDAIIESMEK
-571 QTSAEHVEVV
+571 QTKAEHEEVV
-581 GLGGLHIL
+581 ALGGLHIL

-597 RIDNQLRGRS
+597 RIDNQLRGRA

-633 RLKAIMGTLGMND
+633 RLKNTMGLFGMND
-646 DEPIEAGMVTRAIE
+646 DEPIEASMVTRAIE

-703 KEYVLRVAA
+703 KDYILRIAA
-712 EIAEGLVHD
+712 EVVEGLVFD
-721 HLSQKGEKDIEEF
+721 YLAQKGEHDIEGF
-734 KERVEQLFAMYNLDF
+734 KERIEQLFAMSDLDYDSL
-749 NAFGAMT
+749 AGMT
-756 QAEATSSLTKI
+756 QLEATEALTKI

-774 KERRLGSEEVLR
+774 KERRLGSEDILR
-786 WHERVATLQI
+786 WHERIATLQI

-833 YEYFETMR
+833 YEYFENMR

-854 VEPQYNPTQD
+854 IEPQPGYVAEAQPIQQQTEDIQVIESDD
-864 EPPKRP
+864 EDVTINYTNDSRP
-870 EPDDP
+870 D
-875 DDPTPNETF
+875 
-884 TDKSATGGIQRVMRF
+884 SIQRVMRF
-899 QIGGHE
+899 NAGGVDE

>member
-1 MPWNYHYFL
+1 MIDN
-10 AMATI
+10 
-15 GGTIIGLFDA
+15 
-25 NGKMMLD
+25 
-32 DLLKSLFGS
+32 LLKKLIGS
-41 KNDRELKRYRSKVEL
+41 KNDRELKRLWGKVQA
-56 INALE
+56 INVLE
-61 PEIQALSDSELKAKT
+61 PELSALSDEDLKAKT
-76 PYFRQKLEAGETLED
+76 PYLKEKLANGATLED

-99 VREASLRV
+99 AREASKRV

-112 FDVQLIG
+112 FDVQLVG

-149 LVGNGAHLVTVNDY
+149 LAGKGAHLVTVNDY

-174 IYHFLGMTVGV
+174 LYSWLGLSIGI
-185 IQHGLNDDQ
+185 IQHGLDDQ
-194 RREAY
+194 QRRDAY
-199 ACDITYCTN
+199 GSDITYATN

-222 SLEDFTQRGFAY
+222 DLEDFTQRGFHY

-264 YYRIDG
+264 YFRIDAI
-270 VIPKLKKDVDYK
+270 VPKLKPELDYK
-282 VDEKDRQVMLTDEGT
+282 VDEKDRQVMLTDSGIH
-297 RHAEKLLGVANLYDP
+297 HAEQLLGVANLYEP
-312 SAIDTLHGLNQ
+312 TSIETLHGLNQ
-323 ALMAHNLYKLDVE
+323 ALLAHNLYRLDVD
-336 YMIRPKE
+336 YMVRPKE
-343 EGKGKEIVIV
+343 DGKGMEVVIV

-358 RMMPGRRWSNG
+358 RLMPGRRWSNG

-399 MYKKLAGMTGTA
+399 MYHKLAGMTGTA

-416 ELLQIYKL
+416 ELHSTYKL
-424 EVIIVPTN
+424 DVIVVPTN
-432 MEMIRTDYADIIYSS
+432 MPMIRKDFADTVYATRT
-447 KKGKKKAIV
+447 GKKKAIV
-456 EEIKELHAKG
+456 EEIKDLHTKG
-466 QPILVGTA
+466 QPVLVGTA
-474 SIESSEDLSD
+474 SIESSEDLADS
-484 DLKRAK
+484 LKAAR

-507 IAQAGRKG
+507 VAQAGRKG

-529 IILGGNPEGLAKIDA
+529 IILGGNPEGLARLEA
-544 KKRKIELYDEDGRNT
+544 KKRNISLYDDEGKETAEFSALVEQMRQ
-559 PEYDKLINSMEK
+559 
-571 QTSAEHVEVV
+571 QTADEHEEVV
-581 GLGGLHIL
+581 SLGGLHIL

-597 RIDNQLRGRS
+597 RIDNQLRGRA

-620 SLEDDLMRIFGGE
+620 SLEDDLMRIFGGD
-633 RLKAIMGTLGMND
+633 RIKNLMGAMGMND

-660 KSQKRVETQHFE
+660 RSQKRVEAHHFE
-672 IRKHLLEYDDVMNKQ
+672 VRKHLLEYDDVMNKQ

-696 EILKGNT
+696 EILGGNT
-703 KEYVLRVAA
+703 RDYVLRVAG
-712 EIAEGLVHD
+712 EIAEGIAHD
-721 HLSQKGEKDIEEF
+721 FLPDKGERDLAGF
-734 KERVEQLFAMYNLDF
+734 RERVEQLFTLSGEQVDAIAQMPQVQ
-749 NAFGAMT
+749 AT
-756 QAEATSSLTKI
+756 QALGTL
-767 VHDAYLD
+767 VQAYYEGKD
-774 KERRLGSEEVLR
+774 ERLGGEGMRSYER
-786 WHERVATLQI
+786 WSILQI
-796 IDSAWKRH
+796 IDAAWKRH

-833 YEYFETMR
+833 YEYFEQMR

-854 VEPQYNPTQD
+854 VEPQPAYV
-864 EPPKRP
+864 
-870 EPDDP
+870 PDDEFFKGP
-875 DDPTPNETF
+875 SETF
-884 TDKSATGGIQRVMRF
+884 ELGPDEQGNAPDGIQRVLRF
-899 QIGGHE
+899 TAGGLE
-905 DDD
+905 D